1 MTDLTESFKT
11 EKPYKLILKLAPPI
25 MLAQLIQALYN
36 IIDSLFVGRYS
47 DSGLTAL
54 SIIYPLQLLMIALAV
69 GTGVGINTVK
79 ARASYYRHIS
89 GKRWGEPDNY
99 ELTID
104 SSCGIEKSVDQIM
117 QYLERN
123 GTGLCTNSVL

>member
-1 MTDLTESFKT
+1 MIVGRAADHVLKDRSNVVRVFIHAPI
-11 EKPYKLILKLAPPI
+11 PYRINRVMEVYK
-25 MLAQLIQALYN
+25 
-36 IIDSLFVGRYS
+36 DSLREAKRNIRRS
-47 DSGLTAL
+47 D
-54 SIIYPLQLLMIALAV
+54 
-69 GTGVGINTVK
+69 K

-117 QYLERN
+117 QYLEKN
-123 GTGLCTNSVL
+123 STGLCTNLENSLDKKGRFPGTLFYDRIS